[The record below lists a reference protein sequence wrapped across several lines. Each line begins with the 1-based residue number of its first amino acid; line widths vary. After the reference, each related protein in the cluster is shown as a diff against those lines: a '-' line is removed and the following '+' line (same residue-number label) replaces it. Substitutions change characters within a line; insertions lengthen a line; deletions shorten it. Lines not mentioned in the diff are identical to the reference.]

1 LIRNFLFNQSQSYSD
16 TTLKRR
22 YANAKLKEFEMGI
35 KNLSENIILL
45 ELPLDRLER
54 EDELK
59 NLNEIVSDDCQYDVI
74 VDFSNVEI
82 INSWNISNL
91 LILRGMLE
99 EAGRKLILCDVSSL
113 TKCIFTVAG
122 LSDVLV
128 FSDTRSAA
136 LDILQKTASIQTT
149 VSKK

>member
-1 LIRNFLFNQSQSYSD
+1 
-16 TTLKRR
+16 
-22 YANAKLKEFEMGI
+22 MGI
-35 KNLSENIILL
+35 SYLSEDIILV
-45 ELPLDRLER
+45 ELPPDKFQR

-59 NLNEIVSDDCQYDVI
+59 NLNETVTDNCQCDVI
-74 VDFSNVEI
+74 VYFSNIEI

-91 LILRGMLE
+91 LILRSMLE

-122 LSDVLV
+122 LNDVLV

-136 LDILQKTASIQTT
+136 LDMLQQTASNKTT
-149 VSKK
+149 STKK

>member
-1 LIRNFLFNQSQSYSD
+1 
-16 TTLKRR
+16 
-22 YANAKLKEFEMGI
+22 MGI
-35 KNLSENIILL
+35 KNLSENIILI
-45 ELPLDRLER
+45 ELPPDKLER

-59 NLNEIVSDDCQYDVI
+59 NLNETVSDKCQYDVI
-74 VDFSNVEI
+74 VDFSDVEI

-91 LILRGMLE
+91 LILRSMLE
-99 EAGRKLILCDVSSL
+99 EAGRKLILCNVSSL

-128 FSDTRSAA
+128 FSDTRSDA
-136 LDILQKTASIQTT
+136 LDTLQQTASNQTT